1 MWQCC
6 LLYGGFTENQV
17 SPQRFWLSV
26 SDIDPSSP
34 AIESVGDMQKQTQS
48 VPLEEQDERTNV

>member
-6 LLYGGFTENQV
+6 LLCGGFTENQV